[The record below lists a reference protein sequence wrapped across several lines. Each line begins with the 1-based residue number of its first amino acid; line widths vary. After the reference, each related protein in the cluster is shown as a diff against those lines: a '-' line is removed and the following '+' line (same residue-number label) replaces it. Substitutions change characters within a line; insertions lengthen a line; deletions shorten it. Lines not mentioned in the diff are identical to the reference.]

1 MSVPFRY
8 RKIAYA
14 ALNVTDLPR
23 SVAFYRDLVGLELVE
38 ERPDVA
44 FLRCSRDHHNL
55 VLHQAPVHG
64 LKRVA
69 FELET
74 EADVAAAHAHF
85 EALEMAPTVVAD
97 AEAAA
102 LGQGATVRVRERHS
116 GLLVELFAAP
126 TFMAKPF
133 APTVADIARLGHVVI
148 SSPDFEASRD
158 AFVRD
163 FGFRIS
169 DYIEDRIAFMRCHPN
184 PFHHTFA
191 IGPSSASQLHHVN
204 FMVTDIDDVG
214 RALHRM
220 QKHGVKI
227 VFGPGR
233 HPPSNSVFLYFLDP
247 DGVTVEY
254 SFGMEE
260 FPEVGARSP
269 RRMEPVPESLDVW
282 GAVPDGQFGRS
293 GPIEGG
299 AKASPV
305 APLQVP
311 VRA

>member
-1 MSVPFRY
+1 MTVPFRY
-8 RKIAYA
+8 SKIAYA
-14 ALNVTDLPR
+14 ALNVTDLSR

-55 VLHQAPVHG
+55 VLHQSAAHG

-69 FELET
+69 FELES
-74 EADVAAAHAHF
+74 EADVRAAYAHF
-85 EALEMAPTVVAD
+85 EALDLAPVLVPNE
-97 AEAAA
+97 EAAA
-102 LGQGATVRVRERHS
+102 LAQGATIRVRERHS
-116 GLLVELFAAP
+116 GLLLELFAGP

-148 SSPDFEASRD
+148 SSADFAASRD
-158 AFVRD
+158 ALVSD

-169 DYIEDRIAFMRCHPN
+169 DSIEGRIAFMRCHPN
-184 PFHHTFA
+184 PYHHTFA
-191 IGPSSASQLHHVN
+191 VGPSSISQLHHIN

-220 QKHGVKI
+220 QKHGVEI

-260 FPEVGARSP
+260 FPEEGARSP

-282 GAVPDGQFGRS
+282 GAIPDGRFGRS

-299 AKASPV
+299 VSERPV
-305 APLQVP
+305 ARP
-311 VRA
+311 RASVTA